1 MVLRA
6 ARLAMRL
13 VDNIQPVLSHD
24 VPSPRVF
31 SLPTGSSLSQ
41 PSATPPV
48 GLCLVLGMAI
58 SGLPM
63 EKLMKPLV
71 PFLGAIIAVLLL
83 MAFEGETVLF
93 IPRLL
98 GFVK

>member
-1 MVLRA
+1 MA
-6 ARLAMRL
+6 CLAGE
-13 VDNIQPVLSHD
+13 S
-24 VPSPRVF
+24 SPRAFLV
-31 SLPTGSSLSQ
+31 TAIGHV
-41 PSATPPV
+41 TPPV

-58 SGLPM
+58 SGLSM

-83 MAFEGETVLF
+83 VRFVPETVLF

>member
-1 MVLRA
+1 
-6 ARLAMRL
+6 MRL
-13 VDNIQPVLSHD
+13 VDKTRRAPEIFRVF
-24 VPSPRVF
+24 PRVF
-31 SLPTGSSLSQ
+31 LVTAIGHVTSS
-41 PSATPPV
+41 V

-71 PFLGAIIAVLLL
+71 PFLEALIAVLLL
-83 MAFEGETVLF
+83 VAFVGETVLF